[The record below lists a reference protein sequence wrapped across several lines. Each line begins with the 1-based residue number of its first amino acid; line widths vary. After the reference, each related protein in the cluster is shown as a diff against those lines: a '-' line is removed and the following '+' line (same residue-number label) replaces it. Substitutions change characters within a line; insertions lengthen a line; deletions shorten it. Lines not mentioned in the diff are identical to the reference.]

1 MALRLRRP
9 PAHEW
14 LPMLVGLILG
24 VSGVVVMAT
33 SSSAWG
39 WALLV
44 PGALLFYG
52 VVLYRMLIAT
62 ADD

>member
-1 MALRLRRP
+1 
-9 PAHEW
+9 
-14 LPMLVGLILG
+14 MLVGLILG